1 MKLVN
6 GGVNRRCY
14 TYIDDA
20 IECTYRIVEN
30 PGLACDRQ
38 IFNIGSPLNEVSIR
52 QMAETMRDIY
62 AREFRDNGTPLPE
75 IVSVPGEE
83 FYGEG
88 YDDSDRRIPDI
99 AKARRLLGWEPQW
112 NFHDALEATMR
123 YYVVESRKN
132 VVPSA
137 ARNG

>member
-20 IECTYRIVEN
+20 IECTNRIVEN
-30 PGLACDRQ
+30 PGGVCDQQ
-38 IFNIGSPLNEVSIR
+38 IFNIGSPYNEISIR
-52 QMAETMRDIY
+52 QMAETMREIY
-62 AREFRDNGTPLPE
+62 ATKYRHNGTRLPD
-75 IVSVPGEE
+75 IVSVTGDE

-99 AKARRLLGWEPQW
+99 AKARRLLGWEPKW
-112 NFHDALEATMR
+112 NFRDMLEATMR
-123 YYVVESRKN
+123 YYVAESRKKA
-132 VVPSA
+132 VPSA
-137 ARNG
+137 VNG